1 MSKSTKIW
9 LGIAGVLLIAL
20 GVVCICNPASTLFAT
35 AWLIGCF
42 TLASGISKMI
52 FTFRTQAFMP
62 NSGSRMLS
70 SLLLILLG
78 IFFLAN
84 SVFVAVSLPVV
95 FAIRVIVEGVIVAIN
110 SFDYKKY
117 GFQYWW
123 VLFILG
129 LAAAILG
136 FFGLRNPD
144 VSATTL
150 TTLIGIGIIAV
161 GVAYI
166 CALCGI
172 KIFEKK
178 IDEFR
183 EAVKG
188 SVKVEPEVV
197 EPKQ

>member
-95 FAIRVIVEGVIVAIN
+95 FAIWVIVEGVIVAIN

-129 LAAAILG
+129 IAAAILG

-144 VSATTL
+144 VSAVTL
-150 TTLIGIGIIAV
+150 STLIGIGIIAV

-172 KIFEKK
+172 KKFEKK

-188 SVKVEPEVV
+188 SIKVEPEVV

>member
-95 FAIRVIVEGVIVAIN
+95 FAIWVIVEGVIVAIN

-129 LAAAILG
+129 LAAAVLG

-144 VSATTL
+144 VSAVTL
-150 TTLIGIGIIAV
+150 STLIGIGIIAV

-172 KIFEKK
+172 KKFEKK